1 MVRCLPVTWVEIFG
15 RCGFGGLGFSSPTR
29 GDAHAPVVT
38 IAASAASGT
47 RAVEK
52 ATRVVFVSLVGVA
65 PRVKELQQ
73 TAALRSSDAW
83 CAQV

>member
-1 MVRCLPVTWVEIFG
+1 MVRCLPVTWVEILAC
-15 RCGFGGLGFSSPTR
+15 CGFGGLGCNSPAR
-29 GDAHAPVVT
+29 GDTHAQVVT
-38 IAASAASGT
+38 ITTSAASGT

-52 ATRVVFVSLVGVA
+52 ATGVVFVSLVGVS